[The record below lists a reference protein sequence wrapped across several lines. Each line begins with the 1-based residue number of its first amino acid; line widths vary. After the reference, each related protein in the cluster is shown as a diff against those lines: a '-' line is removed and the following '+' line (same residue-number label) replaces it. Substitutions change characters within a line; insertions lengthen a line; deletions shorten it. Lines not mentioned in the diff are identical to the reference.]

1 MKKIQPNLF
10 LIGGM
15 RCGSTA
21 LHLLL
26 DQHDQINMSSVKE
39 PRFYEAEFIRQ
50 KLLENNT
57 EDLKENL
64 NNFISSSDYR
74 TRSNYNN
81 LFDKTRNY
89 KYRGESSHYI
99 YTPKVA
105 NIIKKES
112 PNSKIIISIR
122 NPISRLYS
130 EFCLY
135 ERRNNSLS
143 NNFDSFVNE
152 LFKRHKENEP
162 SKLIKGLFFK
172 PISHYIKVFGA
183 ENVKIIVFEEFKED
197 QQKVLGDIFKWLNL
211 TDLRITNFR
220 PQKTGKI
227 RFKKVFFFI
236 NSNEIIKFFL
246 KCIFSIKT
254 RIKIRSLFYKIF
266 IKNKQEYSEISTTT
280 RNLLVDFYKE
290 DVIKLERLLKKRLYF

>member
-1 MKKIQPNLF
+1 MNNITPNLF

-39 PRFYEAEFIRQ
+39 PRFYLAELKKQ
-50 KLLENNT
+50 KLLQNYT
-57 EDLKENL
+57 EDLKADL
-64 NNFISSSDYR
+64 NKFISSGDHR
-74 TRSNYNN
+74 TISKYNI
-81 LFDKTRNY
+81 LFDKTRKY

-99 YTPKVA
+99 YSPEVA
-105 NIIKKES
+105 DIIKKES

-130 EFCLY
+130 EFCFN

-143 NNFDSFVNE
+143 TNFDSFVSE
-152 LFKRHKENEP
+152 SFKMHKENKP
-162 SKLIKGLFFK
+162 TKLNKGLYFESICK
-172 PISHYIKVFGA
+172 YIKTFGA
-183 ENVKIIVFEEFKED
+183 ENVKIIVYEEFKED
-197 QQKVLGDIFKWLNL
+197 QQKVLSNIFDWLNL
-211 TDLRITNFR
+211 TDLRITNLR

-227 RFKKVFFFI
+227 RFKNIFFFI
-236 NSNEIIKFFL
+236 NSSGFIKNSL
-246 KCIFSIKT
+246 KYIFSKNT
-254 RIKIRSLFYKIF
+254 RVKIRIIFYDIF
-266 IKNKQEYSEISTTT
+266 IKNKQEYSEISTIT
-280 RNLLVDFYKE
+280 RNALVDFYKE